1 MVEIQPAVKKETK
14 NIALY
19 CLTGFI
25 IMLIVFGILHVV
37 IPQKV
42 PFDYKVILGGL
53 GGCIVTVLNF
63 FLMGLAVQKVAALE
77 DEEQAR
83 AVMKASYSRRTM
95 FQVLWII
102 AAVVIPCF
110 NPVAG
115 LVPLLFPGI
124 GIKLMGIINNK

>member
-14 NIALY
+14 NVALY
-19 CLTGFI
+19 SLTGFI

-63 FLMGLAVQKVAALE
+63 LLMGLAVQKVAALE

>member
-14 NIALY
+14 NIAIY
-19 CLTGFI
+19 SLTGFI
-25 IMLIVFGILHVV
+25 IMLIVFGILHMV

-63 FLMGLAVQKVAALE
+63 FLMGIAVQKVAALE
-77 DEEQAR
+77 DEEQAK

>member
-14 NIALY
+14 NVALY
-19 CLTGFI
+19 SLTGFI